1 MPDEINVS
9 INEQGQVQV
18 FENEYGTFYLYNVD
32 YLPNGKVHVEKAV
45 QTARFHMNKL
55 NKNNYIFS
63 NKFPLKR
70 ILSDLSKEND
80 KIGKKSLR
88 K

>member
-9 INEQGQVQV
+9 INKQGQVQV
-18 FENEYGTFYLYNVD
+18 FKNEYGTFYLYNVD

-55 NKNNYIFS
+55 NKAAKTTDGI
-63 NKFPLKR
+63 
-70 ILSDLSKEND
+70 
-80 KIGKKSLR
+80 
-88 K
+88 

>member
-18 FENEYGTFYLYNVD
+18 FKNEYGTFYLYNVD

-55 NKNNYIFS
+55 NKAA
-63 NKFPLKR
+63 KT
-70 ILSDLSKEND
+70 SDEKW
-80 KIGKKSLR
+80 R
-88 K
+88 